1 MVYVVSH
8 SFANLAQV
16 RAAQCLQLLFAETV
30 TVSAALS
37 TLQVKVIS
45 NSTTLIADAANK
57 EDISMRVK
65 QIKKELSET
74 DSVYDTEKLSERIA
88 KLAGGVAVIKVLF
101 ATLLLLTPQS
111 TFQVSLR
118 QPVSVCTSHARVVCV
133 TVTFCKTCCMALSC
147 HHSSTS
153 GGFFSLHGLLVTA
166 VTTHAPQVV
175 LYTCGTAS

>member
-1 MVYVVSH
+1 M
-8 SFANLAQV
+8 
-16 RAAQCLQLLFAETV
+16 
-30 TVSAALS
+30 SATAICCESVAISYSPS

-101 ATLLLLTPQS
+101 CYTAADDYHSHYSLFDAINCSTHKQLCYSCIIKCMSCVNTSGIACFALTCEHQEDLAGHTCHDPSAPRDCDQLATLQH
-111 TFQVSLR
+111 R
-118 QPVSVCTSHARVVCV
+118 YI
-133 TVTFCKTCCMALSC
+133 
-147 HHSSTS
+147 
-153 GGFFSLHGLLVTA
+153 GFKSFRTRTQDGVWYS
-166 VTTHAPQVV
+166 
-175 LYTCGTAS
+175 